1 MKKKK
6 LVIFLL
12 VAMMVLSL
20 ALTALVGCDKNN
32 DDHKNPPSG
41 NETQDPDAPEGY
53 KAFTGTL
60 SNVLNNTVLN
70 AADGNLINN
79 LRASAQL
86 RVKTNYGT
94 SENEYLIKFGANLAF
109 NIADDNVNNFGLS
122 IVDVKANNANILN
135 VYYLEDKATLAP
147 EGKDE
152 NGTIKDYRGN
162 GNVYVDLGSGDNA
175 QHLAINGLSIKSILR
190 NSWMPNPETDAS
202 GNPIG
207 PDNVR
212 PSIDD
217 NAAGNIST
225 SVIDAVTSTDILNIF
240 DMVGGMGKI
249 YQSDDSSKILVNL
262 NLAKLLEDVKPLLDG
277 MGDLDSYFELLNLD
291 MKFADIATILP
302 ALNISLEFNTFGAE
316 DDNWDDASLIGVN
329 AKLEAEKKD
338 FVINKTDGTPFIRLN
353 IANDFTADVN
363 FEFKFGANADAVP
376 RQLMSDWNA
385 YQNMNALNFTAKG
398 ELKLNEDFGIKISD
412 KFQIAVPAG
421 EYNIDLAMDADPVML
436 IGKTFNINN
445 EDKINS
451 IVKLVEGILTDA
463 VKYIKIEITPKDT
476 ANETILLL
484 QVKNNMI
491 NADFSLVGLAGVNPL
506 INNKR
511 VSELVNI
518 VEKVMG
524 FLGLGGST
532 PEASATADNET
543 ASGDDAITATLKMI
557 GGIVKNVSIVA
568 SEGKFT
574 AEVKNQVVGTS
585 EKDGKEINT
594 TLDIKAEG
602 DKTGLNIDAVMNNI
616 NIEQNLAKVIA
627 NIKVNSEGVTITAK
641 TENLIV
647 NLNGEQEIKADLVLK
662 LTEIKLGNAK

>member
-20 ALTALVGCDKNN
+20 ALTALVGCKP
-32 DDHKNPPSG
+32 DDDDTTSGDVPPV
-41 NETQDPDAPEGY
+41 TTDAPEGY

-79 LRASAQL
+79 LKASAQL

-94 SENEYLIKFGANLAF
+94 SENEYLIKFGASLAF

-147 EGKDE
+147 EGATGTVKDW
-152 NGTIKDYRGN
+152 KGN

-225 SVIDAVTSTDILNIF
+225 SVIDAVTSTDVLNIF

-329 AKLEAEKKD
+329 AKLEAAKKD

-376 RQLMSDWNA
+376 RQLVAWAD
-385 YQNMNALNFTAKG
+385 YTTMNALNFTAKG

-476 ANETILLL
+476 ANETKLLL

>member
-12 VAMMVLSL
+12 VAIMVLSL
-20 ALTALVGCDKNN
+20 ALTALVGCNKNN
-32 DDHKNPPSG
+32 DDDNG
-41 NETQDPDAPEGY
+41 DEQITDAPKGY

-79 LRASAQL
+79 LKASAQL

-94 SENEYLIKFGANLAF
+94 SENEYLIKFGASLAF

-329 AKLEAEKKD
+329 AKLEAAKKD

-376 RQLMSDWNA
+376 RQLVAWAD
-385 YQNMNALNFTAKG
+385 YTTMNALNFTAKG

-436 IGKTFNINN
+436 IGKSFNVDSNN
-445 EDKINS
+445 QINS

-476 ANETILLL
+476 ANKTKLLL

-491 NADFSLVGLAGVNPL
+491 NADFSLIGLAGINGFVNG
-506 INNKR
+506 KR
-511 VSELVNI
+511 VSELVSI
-518 VEKVMG
+518 VEKVMSS
-524 FLGLGGST
+524 LGLGGST

>member
-12 VAMMVLSL
+12 VAIMVLSL
-20 ALTALVGCDKNN
+20 ALTALVGCNKNN
-32 DDHKNPPSG
+32 DDDKKNPSG
-41 NETQDPDAPEGY
+41 DEQTTDAPEGY

-79 LRASAQL
+79 LKASAQL

-94 SENEYLIKFGANLAF
+94 SENEYLIKFGASLAF

-147 EGKDE
+147 EGATGTVKDW
-152 NGTIKDYRGN
+152 KGN

-302 ALNISLEFNTFGAE
+302 ALNISLEFNTLGAE

-376 RQLMSDWNA
+376 RQLVAWAD
-385 YQNMNALNFTAKG
+385 YTTMNALNFTAKG

-436 IGKTFNINN
+436 IGKSFNVDSNN
-445 EDKINS
+445 QINS

-476 ANETILLL
+476 ANETKLLL

-491 NADFSLVGLAGVNPL
+491 NADFSLIGLAGINGFVNG
-506 INNKR
+506 KR
-511 VSELVNI
+511 VSELVSI
-518 VEKVMG
+518 VEKVMSS
-524 FLGLGGST
+524 LGLGGST